1 MEDIEDIVASADDLR
16 SEVARP
22 APLLATSRV
31 RIASGLQGAGTGGGA
46 QTSGCGGAEGDAD
59 SEAKVGVPGT
69 ERVWV
74 KTYGCSHNISDSEYM
89 AGALDSYG
97 YELVSDRLDAELWL
111 INSCTVKDPS
121 ESAFLNLVREGKVG
135 TDAAGLN
142 GVAMSGTRAR
152 LRACVR
158 MCLSFSPQLILTF
171 SILGGTCILRNVL
184 VWNPLAGS
192 WEACCRCRLCD
203 AG

>member
-31 RIASGLQGAGTGGGA
+31 RIASGLKTGGTGAGA
-46 QTSGCGGAEGDAD
+46 QASGCGGAEGDVD
-59 SEAKVGVPGT
+59 SAEAKVGVPGT

-97 YELVSDRLDAELWL
+97 YELVSNRLDADLWL

-135 TDAAGLN
+135 TDAADLNSIHTCGL
-142 GVAMSGTRAR
+142 RAR
-152 LRACVR
+152 VCV
-158 MCLSFSPQLILTF
+158 
-171 SILGGTCILRNVL
+171 
-184 VWNPLAGS
+184 
-192 WEACCRCRLCD
+192 
-203 AG
+203 